1 VKILQV
7 GNWRGGGGG
16 IEGYIRDGTRALQAR
31 GQAVAIVSDGP
42 SEAVSREEGWPEYS
56 IPGLTDCHSL
66 VPPPAVRNRVGSV
79 LAHEKPDVAYV
90 HHFLHPGAASELLR
104 AVPTVFFHHTH
115 DLYCPA
121 GSKLL
126 QRSDR
131 VCPYPVGVN
140 CIVQAYRERCHSR
153 RPLRLAQSFARVR
166 RARRWARRVDAMVVD
181 TRHMK
186 ERLVAEGFAADRIA
200 VLPTPIRIPEK
211 VTWERPPSSEPLV
224 LFGGRL
230 TPHKGLRCLL
240 EAMTIGTVPYRLV
253 VAGDGYFASQLEA
266 LAERLKLGN
275 RVEFLGWQSREALD
289 ELYTACDLVV
299 VPSVWPEPFGMVG
312 PEAMAHGRPV
322 VAFDVGGISDWL
334 EHGRT
339 GFLVPPAQVKALAE
353 QIDRLL
359 SDPVLARAMGV
370 AGRERAIR
378 LYGHEKHAADLCAW
392 LEAAIER
399 RRHRP

>member
-1 VKILQV
+1 VRILQV

-16 IEGYIRDGTRALQAR
+16 IEGYVRDLARALQAA
-31 GQAVAIVSDGP
+31 GQTVAIASDAA
-42 SEAVSREEGWPEYS
+42 SEAESRAEGWLEYS

-66 VPPPAVRNRVGSV
+66 IPARAVGRRVAGM
-79 LAHEKPDVAYV
+79 LARERPDVAYV
-90 HHFLHPGAASELLR
+90 HHFLHPGAAAEVLR

-131 VCPYPVGVN
+131 VCPYPMGVN
-140 CIVQAYRERCHSR
+140 CVLQAYRERCHSR
-153 RPLRLAQSFARVR
+153 RPLRLAQSFVRVR
-166 RARRWARRVDAMVVD
+166 RARRWARRVEAMVVD

-186 ERLVAEGFAADRIA
+186 ERLVAEGFAAERIA

-211 VTWERPPSSEPLV
+211 VTWEDRPGREPLV

-240 EAMTIGTVPYRLV
+240 EAMTLGRARYRLV
-253 VAGDGYFASQLEA
+253 VAGDGYFASELKA
-266 LAERLKLGN
+266 LARRLGLGG
-275 RVEFLGWQSREALD
+275 RVEFRGWQDREALD
-289 ELYTACDLVV
+289 DLYVACDLVV

-339 GFLVPPAQVKALAE
+339 GFLVPPTQVKALAE
-353 QIDRLL
+353 QIERLL
-359 SDPVLARAMGV
+359 SEPGLARTMGA

-378 LYGHEKHAADLCAW
+378 IYSHETHAAALCAW
-392 LEAAIER
+392 LGAAIAR
-399 RRHRP
+399 RREEP